1 MRCPFCNYEDTK
13 VVDSRPVEGRKRRR
27 RECVKCGRRFTTY
40 ESVEMPMLFVLKK
53 DNSIEMFDRSK
64 LVQGIATAVKKRPV
78 SSDEITRIVDGIES
92 YCANNM
98 LNQIES
104 AQIGDMVL
112 SALKD
117 IDHVAYVRFAS
128 VYKQFSDVKSFI
140 DIISELD
147 G

>member
-53 DNSIEMFDRSK
+53 DNSIEMFDRNK